1 MNPDPESD
9 DVLEHYPKHTA
20 AAKGLA
26 SCHGCGLVSPVWQS
40 EECPRCGAS
49 LHLRKE
55 NSLQRTIALTLTALV
70 LYFPAN
76 LFPIMTV
83 KGIGKEST
91 NTILEGVINFWKTGS
106 YSVALIIF
114 TASVIIPI
122 LKFIALIWLC
132 IAARPRK
139 NDKKRKV
146 NPRQATL
153 VFRVLE
159 IIGRWSMVDVFVV
172 AVMVA
177 VVQFGSFMSI
187 APGPAALS
195 FAGVVILT
203 MFAAESFDSRILW
216 DRVDPKATYRA
227 LTPPL
232 TLPPPRAPVTQSPI
246 HE

>member
-9 DVLEHYPKHTA
+9 DVLDHYPEHTA

-26 SCHGCGLVSPVWQS
+26 SCHSCGLVSPIWQA
-40 EECPRCGAS
+40 EECPRCGTA
-49 LHLRKE
+49 LHLRKSS
-55 NSLQRTIALTLTALV
+55 SLERTLALTITALI

-83 KGIGKEST
+83 KDIRKETT
-91 NTILEGVINFWKTGS
+91 NTILEGVVNFWKTGS

-114 TASVIIPI
+114 TASVIIPL
-122 LKFIALIWLC
+122 LKFIALFWLC

-139 NDKKRKV
+139 NDKRRKV
-146 NPRQATL
+146 NPRQATR

-172 AVMVA
+172 AIMVA
-177 VVQFGSFMSI
+177 VVQFGTFMSI
-187 APGPAALS
+187 TPGPAALS

-203 MFAAESFDSRILW
+203 MFAAESFDTRILW

-232 TLPPPRAPVTQSPI
+232 TLPPQKVPVGQPLKN
-246 HE
+246 E